1 MVYPDG
7 QPSKMRKEEWLRDEP
22 IFQNTAQCDKIFHPD
37 FALSHLHFHEFV
49 EISIVVEGSGVHC
62 IWNKVLE
69 CRKGDIYI
77 LNVGVP
83 HEYFAKDEN
92 GSSCAIFCSTQATGS
107 RRSSRLRTAPVS
119 VTGYLM
125 RIFWRRISA

>member
-83 HEYFAKDEN
+83 HEYLDRK
-92 GSSCAIFCSTQATGS
+92 
-107 RRSSRLRTAPVS
+107 S
-119 VTGYLM
+119 VV
-125 RIFWRRISA
+125 